1 MMRRKIKLFITCAYC
16 CMKTSMGY
24 YLIII
29 LFHFSQTLTLSQIT
43 RIEILQLQLI
53 KIVHLELRI
62 LPPPATELLRIQLK
76 KKIEKN

>member
-1 MMRRKIKLFITCAYC
+1 MRRKIKLFITFANC

-29 LFHFSQTLTLSQIT
+29 LFHFLQTLTLSQIT

-53 KIVHLELRI
+53 KIAHLELRI
-62 LPPPATELLRIQLK
+62 LSPPATESWRIQLK
-76 KKIEKN
+76 KKIQKT